1 MTSSALPRLAVR
13 STTAVGLVLG
23 ILAILFVLWL
33 PGFWTFLFIGATV
46 SALVAL
52 SIGVV
57 YGSAGLVSLCQLSF
71 AAIGAWTV
79 GWLNVNTEI
88 PFLAGLLLGGIL
100 AVPVGLAIGLLS
112 LRLRGINLAVVTLSF
127 AVATTVV
134 LRQIEFPGLMSNQR
148 VQRPDPFASE
158 NGYFLLSV
166 GVLILISLA
175 LNWLR
180 QRPVGLAWTAVR
192 HSERAAAALGLRVP
206 LSKLIAFAVGAFIA
220 GIAGGLLVGQ
230 NGTVSLRSFE
240 ALDSLIVFAVA
251 VMVGANYLE
260 GAILAGVLGAIFPE
274 LFRMWDLPLD
284 LLPILF
290 AIGAIDILRKG
301 GDGIAGQLRR
311 ALRAWRAGAR
321 ARVESTPS
329 VTSAT
334 SAASAEESSAAPRRV
349 ETEPALEVK
358 GLSVT
363 YAAVKAL
370 NNVDITVP
378 AGSVVGLIGPNGA
391 GKSTLVDAATGF
403 IDSYRGSIMVG
414 GRSLEG
420 LPAHVRARGGLRRTF
435 QQGRAVPE
443 LTIEQYLRLGSDGT
457 ATSEDLDRVIAALDC
472 PGRHVRIDEIDMPTR
487 RLVEAAACL
496 VARPTLLLLDEPAAG
511 LGETESARLAAS
523 IATFPELFGCAVL
536 LIEHDVEVVQAA
548 CDYVTVLDFGQVI
561 AQGRPEQVLS
571 SPEVM
576 GAFLGTIG
584 TEG

>member
-1 MTSSALPRLAVR
+1 MTSSGLPRLRFR
-13 STTAVGLVLG
+13 STNTVVVVLG

-52 SIGVV
+52 SVGVV

-79 GWLNVNTEI
+79 GWVDVNTEI
-88 PFLAGLLLGGIL
+88 PFLAGLVLGGL
-100 AVPVGLAIGLLS
+100 MAVPVGLAIGLLS

-134 LRQIEFPGLMSNQR
+134 LRQFEFPGSMSNQR
-148 VQRPDPFASE
+148 VNRPDPFASE
-158 NGYFLLSV
+158 NGYFLLSI
-166 GVLILISLA
+166 GVLILISIV
-175 LNWLR
+175 LNRLR
-180 QRPVGLAWTAVR
+180 QRPIGLAWTAVR

-274 LFRMWDLPLD
+274 LFRMWNIPLD
-284 LLPILF
+284 LLPVLF

-311 ALRAWRAGAR
+311 LLRARRAAVLSKSGVA
-321 ARVESTPS
+321 PS
-329 VTSAT
+329 VAT
-334 SAASAEESSAAPRRV
+334 VKVVEEASAGSRPVDS
-349 ETEPALEVK
+349 EPALEVK

-370 NNVDITVP
+370 DNVDITVP

-391 GKSTLVDAATGF
+391 GKSTLVDAVTGF

-414 GRSLEG
+414 GRSLED
-420 LPAHVRARGGLRRTF
+420 LPAHVRARYGLRRTF

-457 ATSEDLDRVIAALDC
+457 ATPEDLDRVIAALDC

-511 LGETESARLAAS
+511 LGESESVRLAAS
-523 IATFPELFGCAVL
+523 IATFPELFGCSVL

-576 GAFLGTIG
+576 SAFLGTIG
-584 TEG
+584 VEG